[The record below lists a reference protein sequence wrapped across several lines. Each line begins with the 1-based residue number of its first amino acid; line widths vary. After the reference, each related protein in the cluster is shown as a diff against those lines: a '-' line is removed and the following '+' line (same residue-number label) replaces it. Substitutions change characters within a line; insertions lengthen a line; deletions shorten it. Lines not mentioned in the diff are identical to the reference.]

1 MSAPEEIVTAHWL
14 SLVLGQAVRAVR
26 AAPLGQGLGLVSRTL
41 RLEIDADPGASLPRS
56 LVLKLESDDPA
67 MRQLALDLG
76 AFAKETAFYRQ
87 LAPGLETTLPR
98 LQACGDGHH
107 AEGRWLLLE
116 DLSWLRAGN
125 QVRGLS
131 AGETAAALEA
141 VAVIHGRFWQQ
152 ESLLQQA
159 WLPAHQYWY
168 QGDAVELVGFL
179 QPFLQDYELRVES
192 EAIALLRLVA
202 THTHAIDQALAQRPW
217 TLVHGDLR
225 ADNLLFDD
233 SEKTPGVRI
242 LDWGSPCRSL
252 GAVDV
257 ACLIGGSTPMPQRRG
272 RVPELLGLWHRA
284 LLNQGVRGYSLADA
298 WQDLQLG
305 CLRCLSGVL
314 RLHHWQQD
322 AAISPR
328 RILLN
333 DEAIERF
340 CALAVE
346 IRAQEALP
354 RTEGQN
360 PTNHSESPAGTTR

>member
-1 MSAPEEIVTAHWL
+1 MSAPEEIGSAQWL
-14 SLVLGQAVRAVR
+14 SQVLGQPVLAVR

-41 RLEIDADPGASLPRS
+41 RLEIEVGPGAVLSRS

-67 MRQLALDLG
+67 MRQLALTLG
-76 AFAKETAFYRQ
+76 AFAKETAFYRR
-87 LAPGLETTLPR
+87 LAPGLEATLPR
-98 LQACGDGHH
+98 LQACGDGHQ

-116 DLSWLRAGN
+116 DLSALRAGN

-141 VAVIHGRFWQQ
+141 MAVIHGRFWQHDR
-152 ESLLQQA
+152 LLEQA
-159 WLPAHQYWY
+159 WLPAHHYWY
-168 QGDAVELVGFL
+168 QGEAAELEGFL
-179 QPFLQDYELRVES
+179 QPFLLDYELRVEA

-202 THTHAIDQALAQRPW
+202 THTVAIDRALAQRPW

-225 ADNLLFDD
+225 ADNLMFDD
-233 SEKTPGVRI
+233 SREPPGVRI
-242 LDWGSPCRSL
+242 LDWGSPCRSV

-272 RVPELLGLWHRA
+272 RVPELLGRWHRA
-284 LLNQGVRGYSLADA
+284 LLAQGVSGYSLRDA
-298 WQDLQLG
+298 WRDLQLG

-314 RLHHWQQD
+314 RLHQWQLST
-322 AAISPR
+322 AISPR

-346 IRAQEALP
+346 IRAHEALP
-354 RTEGQN
+354 
-360 PTNHSESPAGTTR
+360 PSGT

>member
-1 MSAPEEIVTAHWL
+1 MNSADDIASADWL
-14 SLVLGQAVRAVR
+14 SQVLGLPVRAVR
-26 AAPLGQGLGLVSRTL
+26 VAPLGQGLGLVSRTF
-41 RLEIDADPGASLPRS
+41 RLDIEADPPAALPRS

-67 MRQLALDLG
+67 MRQLALELG
-76 AFAKETAFYRQ
+76 AFAKESAFYRQ
-87 LAPGLETTLPR
+87 LSPGLAATLPQ
-98 LQACGDGHH
+98 LQACGDGCRDG
-107 AEGRWLLLE
+107 ERWLLLE
-116 DLSWLRAGN
+116 DLSSLRAGN

-131 AGETAAALEA
+131 VGETAAALEA
-141 VAVIHGRFWQQ
+141 MAVIHGRFWQHDR
-152 ESLLQQA
+152 LLEQA

-168 QGDAVELVGFL
+168 QGAAAELEGLL
-179 QPFLQDYELRVES
+179 QPFLQDYELRVEA

-202 THTHAIDQALAQRPW
+202 SHTDTIDRALAQRPW

-233 SEKTPGVRI
+233 SQEPPGVRI

-272 RVPELLGLWHRA
+272 RVPELLGGWHRA
-284 LLNQGVRGYSLADA
+284 LQAQGVSGYSLEDA
-298 WQDLQLG
+298 WRDLQLG

-314 RLHHWQQD
+314 RLNQWQRD
-322 AAISPR
+322 ATISPR

-354 RTEGQN
+354 HPGQ
-360 PTNHSESPAGTTR
+360 